1 MKQIEIEKQV
11 LQKITPTERYRKKL
25 DRITQELK
33 EEILHEIKKRKLP
46 VEIELVGSISKDTFL
61 QDNMD
66 IDFFIKF
73 PTFYHKE
80 RIAKQAV
87 SIGKNILK
95 NTEESYAEHPYL
107 RGYYKDYKAEIVPC
121 YKIEKASQ
129 RLSAV
134 DRTPLHTKYIIEN
147 ITEKQRQE
155 VRLFKQFLKGINCY
169 GAEAEIEGFS
179 GYLCEI
185 LIIKFDTFKGLI
197 QNAQK
202 WKTGEKISIKN
213 GKHPSFDT
221 SLIFIDPVDP
231 NRNVA
236 SAVSKE
242 KFKLFIYAC
251 KEYQKNPMITYFFP
265 NKVKPW
271 ELEKIKKTIE
281 KENIQYIGINIE
293 KPDIISENLYP
304 QVRKAVKSIW
314 ESCERN
320 DFKIFDMQF
329 YIDEEIQKIFI
340 IIKIEKG
347 LLSNTFI
354 HSGPPVKLK
363 KNADDFI
370 RRWKDDPQVTKKPY
384 EKNGRLL
391 VELERDYT
399 KIDDFLK
406 NQIKNLSLG
415 KHLDKVFQ
423 KKFNILNLDKLLVQ
437 NHREFWTKYLDGKM
451 SWER

>member
-1 MKQIEIEKQV
+1 MKQDEIEKKI
-11 LQKITPTERYRKKL
+11 LQKITPTEGYRKKL
-25 DRITQELK
+25 DRISQELK
-33 EEILHEIKKRKLP
+33 EEIIHEIKKRKLP

-61 QDNMD
+61 KDNMD

-73 PTFYHKE
+73 PTSHNKE
-80 RIAKQAV
+80 EIAKQAV

-107 RGYYKDYKAEIVPC
+107 RGYYKGYKAEIVPC

-147 ITEKQRQE
+147 ITEKQKQE
-155 VRLFKQFLKGINCY
+155 VRLFKQFLKGIDCY

-185 LIIKFDTFKGLI
+185 LIIKYDTFKGLI

-202 WKTGEKISIKN
+202 WKTGEKISLKK
-213 GKHPSFDT
+213 GRFSSFDT
-221 SLIFIDPVDP
+221 SLIFIDPVDSY
-231 NRNVA
+231 RNVA

-242 KFKLFIYAC
+242 KFKLFIRAC
-251 KEYQKNPMITYFFP
+251 KEYLRNPTITFFFP

-281 KENIQYIGINIE
+281 KENVQYVGIIID

-304 QVRKAVKSIW
+304 QVRKAVRSIW

-320 DFKIFDMQF
+320 YFKIFDIQF
-329 YIDEEIQKIFI
+329 HINEDLQKIFI
-340 IIKIEKG
+340 IIKTEKG

-370 RRWKDDPQVTKKPY
+370 GKWKDDPRVTKKPY
-384 EKNGRLL
+384 EKYGRLL
-391 VELERDYT
+391 VELKRDYT

-423 KKFNILNLDKLLVQ
+423 KKFSILDFENLLVQ
-437 NHREFWTKYLDGKM
+437 NLREFWTKYLDGKM